1 MAYNRYMAKRD
12 DDLEFSINAAFDEAR
27 TIVDKVPLYLVN
39 GSLGAGKT
47 SVLEFLL
54 RQRDYKGARV
64 IENEYA
70 NENVDGYRLEGL
82 ADMVTT
88 LAGDCVCCGS
98 EDALTKML
106 MDFSRYSPAPV
117 FIEATGV
124 ARTMNLVE
132 RLISAKV
139 FAKYELMQSF
149 YVIDAHEILR
159 GVEPAHEIELQAAD
173 VILVTKEDLLK
184 DSERAEYEIKRR
196 ALPYAK
202 VLSAPHGQFDLSK
215 ITTPSGLL
223 AFFDQYDGELA
234 VPDNPTYAVLDM
246 SGMNIAASAL
256 ENMWPELFRAYG
268 LRRMKGCFISDN
280 GARQHVE
287 ATERQI
293 QIAHA
298 GPEEAAKIV
307 LIGERADEITRDI
320 LQMQLMMFE

>member
-98 EDALTKML
+98 EDTLTKML

-132 RLISAKV
+132 RLISAKM

-184 DSERAEYEIKRR
+184 DSERAEYEIKRH

-268 LRRMKGCFISDN
+268 LRRMKGCFINNN

-320 LQMQLMMFE
+320 LKMQLMMFG

>member
-1 MAYNRYMAKRD
+1 MAYNRRMAKRD

-47 SVLEFLL
+47 RVLEFLL
-54 RQRDYKGARV
+54 RQSDYKGARV

-132 RLISAKV
+132 RLISAKM

-149 YVIDAHEILR
+149 YVIDAHEILN

-234 VPDNPTYAVLDM
+234 VPDNPTYAVLDV

-280 GARQHVE
+280 SARQHVE

-298 GPEEAAKIV
+298 KPEEAAKIV
-307 LIGERADEITRDI
+307 LIGERADEITREAVAA
-320 LQMQLMMFE
+320 QLVMFG

>member
-1 MAYNRYMAKRD
+1 MAYNRDMAKRD

-54 RQRDYKGARV
+54 RQRDFTGARV

-106 MDFSRYSPAPV
+106 MDFSCYSPAPV

-132 RLISAKV
+132 RLISAKM

-184 DSERAEYEIKRR
+184 DSERAEYEIKRH

-234 VPDNPTYAVLDM
+234 VPDNPTYAVLDV
-246 SGMNIAASAL
+246 SGMNIATSAL

>member
-1 MAYNRYMAKRD
+1 MTYNRYMAKRD

-132 RLISAKV
+132 RLISAKM

-149 YVIDAHEILR
+149 YVIDAHEILN

-234 VPDNPTYAVLDM
+234 VPDNPTYAVLDV

-307 LIGERADEITRDI
+307 LIGERADEITHDI

>member
-1 MAYNRYMAKRD
+1 MAYNRRMAKRD

-47 SVLEFLL
+47 RVLEFLL
-54 RQRDYKGARV
+54 RQSDYKGARV

-132 RLISAKV
+132 RLISAKM

-149 YVIDAHEILR
+149 YVIDAHEILN

-234 VPDNPTYAVLDM
+234 VPDNPTYAVLDV

-256 ENMWPELFRAYG
+256 ENIWPELFRAYG

-280 GARQHVE
+280 SARQHVE

-298 GPEEAAKIV
+298 KPEEAAKIV
-307 LIGERADEITRDI
+307 LIGERADEITREAVAA
-320 LQMQLMMFE
+320 QLVMFG

>member
-1 MAYNRYMAKRD
+1 MAYNRDMAKRD

-27 TIVDKVPLYLVN
+27 TVVDKVPLYLVN

-54 RQRDYKGARV
+54 RQRDFTGARV

-82 ADMVTT
+82 AGMVTT

-132 RLISAKV
+132 RLISAKM

-149 YVIDAHEILR
+149 YMIDAHEILR

-184 DSERAEYEIKRR
+184 DGERAEYEIKRH

-223 AFFDQYDGELA
+223 AFFDTYDGELV
-234 VPDNPTYAVLDM
+234 VPDNPTYAVLDV

-268 LRRMKGCFISDN
+268 LRRMKGCFIDDN

-307 LIGERADEITRDI
+307 LIGDRADEITRDI

>member
-27 TIVDKVPLYLVN
+27 TIIDKVPLYLVN

-132 RLISAKV
+132 RLISAKM

-149 YVIDAHEILR
+149 YVIDAHEILN

-184 DSERAEYEIKRR
+184 DSERAEYEAKRR

-202 VLSAPHGQFDLSK
+202 VLSAPYGQFDLSK

-223 AFFDQYDGELA
+223 AFFDQYDGELV
-234 VPDNPTYAVLDM
+234 VPDNPTYAVLDV
-246 SGMNIAASAL
+246 SGKIG
-256 ENMWPELFRAYG
+256 RA
-268 LRRMKGCFISDN
+268 
-280 GARQHVE
+280 HV
-287 ATERQI
+287 
-293 QIAHA
+293 
-298 GPEEAAKIV
+298 
-307 LIGERADEITRDI
+307 
-320 LQMQLMMFE
+320 